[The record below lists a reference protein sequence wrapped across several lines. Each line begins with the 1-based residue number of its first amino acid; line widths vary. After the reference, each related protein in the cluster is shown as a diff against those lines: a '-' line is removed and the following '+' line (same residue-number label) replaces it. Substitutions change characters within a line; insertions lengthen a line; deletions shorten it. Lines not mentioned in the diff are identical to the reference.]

1 MCDGEKDC
9 SDGSDEAEEV
19 CDGVTTCREGLEF
32 RCNSGECISSILRCS
47 GAEDCADGSDEI
59 DCGKD

>member
-47 GAEDCADGSDEI
+47 GA
-59 DCGKD
+59 